1 MMIFV
6 IGGVK
11 GGKSMLA
18 QCAAKYL
25 SEQTSL
31 GKLYYLATMISRD
44 SEDDKRIDRH
54 IKDREN
60 WGFETIEEGCALPN
74 ILHRVSR
81 EDVILLDSVT
91 AYVQNNI
98 FSDNDAVNQIDSQVM
113 DSHILALRDKV
124 KHLIIVSDYIF
135 SDAIQYNET
144 TEMYKEILGTVHC
157 NIAANS
163 DIVIECA
170 YSNMKF
176 WKNKSAFDFKPVL
189 DHYYGLSSHLE
200 YKDI

>member
-1 MMIFV
+1 MMIF
-6 IGGVK
+6 ILGGVK

-18 QCAAKYL
+18 QCAAKFL
-25 SEQTSL
+25 SEETT
-31 GKLYYLATMISRD
+31 GKLYYLATMISGD
-44 SEDDKRIDRH
+44 SEDDKRIARH

-60 WGFETIEEGCALPN
+60 WGFETIEEGRNFNKAADKFTK
-74 ILHRVSR
+74 
-81 EDVILLDSVT
+81 EDVVLLDSVT

-98 FSDNDAVNQIDSQVM
+98 FVDIDKINEPKNEEIIEQIISL
-113 DSHILALRDKV
+113 SHKI

-135 SDAIQYNET
+135 SDAIQYGKEV
-144 TEMYKEILGTVHC
+144 EMYRRILGTAH
-157 NIAANS
+157 NDIAAVS

-176 WKNKSAFDFKPVL
+176 WKNKNNYDFSSILKYYY
-189 DHYYGLSSHLE
+189 DHKSHLE